1 MKWLLFANFH
11 MKIWWILWPSSL
23 KLKLHVCWIW
33 ELQSGCVFLSLLFQ
47 GHKSPKTVI
56 LSWPGSF
63 FFFFFWGRRSL
74 QSNSSLYNV
83 NTLRIRVRAVASRPP
98 GKWCRDEYTT
108 LSFFF
113 SPFHWGGGR
122 EVEWPVGVATN
133 QLEGWWSDLSSS
145 LVLRNRLSNKLNP
158 DFPCASVLSEYM
170 NGK

>member
-1 MKWLLFANFH
+1 MNTLT
-11 MKIWWILWPSSL
+11 
-23 KLKLHVCWIW
+23 
-33 ELQSGCVFLSLLFQ
+33 FL
-47 GHKSPKTVI
+47 PETKTVQAGYMCAE
-56 LSWPGSF
+56 SENYKVAACFYHSSF
-63 FFFFFWGRRSL
+63 RDINLLKQLYCRDPALFFSFFFWGRRSL